1 MSACVCICSSKWTAS
16 FQYYYSLWPFTATD
30 ITHRIQFIT
39 EHLHTTRALI
49 VDKRDLKKPQTNMS
63 SQVEV
68 TNLCSFL
75 RYCEFVIMIPASP
88 PRVCFAVPAAMP
100 AAAADI
106 LPGFPVSRQT
116 SWAGT
121 DVDRPSLWLTSKL
134 CLASSG
140 RTRGE
145 MEQLVL
151 MKQLQ
156 DTNYYVNVLLLS
168 SATAN
173 SLLHLEVQSL
183 PCVSVHVCV
192 CFLFS

>member
-1 MSACVCICSSKWTAS
+1 MNCQLSILLFLVTFYSDWHNAQDSVHYWAPPHDPCSYCWQARSQETANKHVESSRSYKSVQFPTLLWIC
-16 FQYYYSLWPFTATD
+16 YHD
-30 ITHRIQFIT
+30 
-39 EHLHTTRALI
+39 TRL
-49 VDKRDLKKPQTNMS
+49 P
-63 SQVEV
+63 
-68 TNLCSFL
+68 
-75 RYCEFVIMIPASP
+75 P

>member
-1 MSACVCICSSKWTAS
+1 MRWRLLIWTSEIAGSRNSWKKSSDEHSLASDWSWWLKISTFSRFKWKKMC
-16 FQYYYSLWPFTATD
+16 FVKKPF
-30 ITHRIQFIT
+30 QFIT
-39 EHLHTTRALI
+39 YHECVSPELSTARTPP
-49 VDKRDLKKPQTNMS
+49 V
-63 SQVEV
+63 
-68 TNLCSFL
+68 
-75 RYCEFVIMIPASP
+75 VILSPHMAGVAAPAI
-88 PRVCFAVPAAMP
+88 
-100 AAAADI
+100 AADSHS
-106 LPGFPVSRQT
+106 GFPVSRQT

-121 DVDRPSLWLTSKL
+121 NVDRPSLWLTSKL

-183 PCVSVHVCV
+183 PCVCV
-192 CFLFS
+192 CMFLFS